1 MECMR
6 DTFNEGFTLGGRYQA
21 IKLLNHG
28 SFGMVYL
35 AKDTITEQQVAIKC
49 LVKSGSPAAAS
60 SEVSVDEFSQE
71 LGFHKTLGSHPNI
84 VNLLDTFETECHSFL
99 VLEFCPMGDLY
110 EIIRVGRGPLET
122 EHVRE
127 FMLQLVDAVEYM
139 HSKGVYHRDIKP
151 ENIFLTQDGTLKL
164 GDFGLA
170 TTEEWTEE
178 SGVGSDRYMAP
189 EQYDA
194 LGGYE
199 PRKADIW
206 AIGICLLNVLFARN
220 PFAVPVE
227 TDPLFADYVL
237 DKESLFDIFPTM
249 SYDTYEVL
257 THCLSIDPHKRSLAN
272 VRDAIERVVS
282 WTIDDES
289 LDDFCAEEREVV
301 AASAN
306 REPLRTPSIQTPQ
319 VTNGG
324 AFPWA
329 KALYTIP
336 AKRQPTIPEHPEPR
350 YHEDMFR
357 DKPDEYFKD
366 SDYQYVQSY
375 DSGLGESFSSI
386 PKQKPFNLRF
396 ETVKAKNPTPACQP
410 PVTAA
415 TTQAK
420 SIPMAQKSP
429 NVFGSSVDSG
439 VSKSWSDWVDEDE
452 EEEERERLERE
463 KELKRRSWSYESDY
477 GSADDGYDVEW
488 IGGGWE
494 DLSVV

>member
-1 MECMR
+1 
-6 DTFNEGFTLGGRYQA
+6 
-21 IKLLNHG
+21 
-28 SFGMVYL
+28 MVYL
-35 AKDTITEQQVAIKC
+35 AKDVHSGEQVAIKC
-49 LVKSGSPAAAS
+49 LVKPGTSAAAS
-60 SEVSVDEFSQE
+60 AGLAVDEFSQE
-71 LGFHKTLGSHPNI
+71 LAFHQVLGAHPNI
-84 VNLLDTFETECHSFL
+84 VNLVDNFETDSHAFL

-127 FMLQLVDAVEYM
+127 FMLELVDAVGYM

-170 TTEEWTEE
+170 TTEEWSEE

-199 PRKADIW
+199 PRQADIW
-206 AIGICLLNVLFARN
+206 AVGICLLNILFARN
-220 PFAVPVE
+220 PFAVPIE

-257 THCLSIDPHKRSLAN
+257 THCLSIDPHKRSIAD

-289 LDDFCAEEREVV
+289 LDEFKCEEHEVV
-301 AASAN
+301 VASAN

-319 VTNGG
+319 IATGS

-336 AKRQPTIPEHPEPR
+336 AKRQPISPIPEQTPR
-350 YHEDMFR
+350 YHEGMYKN
-357 DKPDEYFKD
+357 KPNEYFKD
-366 SDYQYVQSY
+366 SDYHTVHSY
-375 DSGLGESFSSI
+375 DSGLGESFNSI
-386 PKQKPFNLRF
+386 PKPKNFNLRF
-396 ETVKAKNPTPACQP
+396 ENVKAKNPAPYKP
-410 PVTAA
+410 
-415 TTQAK
+415 TTDTIAPK
-420 SIPMAQKSP
+420 NIPMAIKST
-429 NVFGSSVDSG
+429 NTMGASADSG
-439 VSKSWSDWVDEDE
+439 ISKSWSDWVLEDE
-452 EEEERERLERE
+452 EEEERERLQHQ
-463 KELKRRSWSYESDY
+463 KEVKRRSWSYESDS
-477 GSADDGYDVEW
+477 GFVDDGFDTEW

-494 DLSVV
+494 DLSV

>member
-1 MECMR
+1 MDCLR
-6 DTFNEGFTLGGRYQA
+6 DSFSTGFNLAGRYEA

-49 LVKSGSPAAAS
+49 LVKPGSPAAATS
-60 SEVSVDEFSQE
+60 GLTVDEFNQE
-71 LGFHKTLGSHPNI
+71 LEFHKILGSHPNI
-84 VNLLDTFETECHSFL
+84 VNLVDNFETECHSFL

-110 EIIRVGRGPLET
+110 DLIRVGRGPLET

-127 FMLQLVDAVEYM
+127 FMLQMVDAVEYM

-151 ENIFLTQDGTLKL
+151 ENIFLTSDGTLKL

-170 TTEEWTEE
+170 TTEEFSEE

-199 PRKADIW
+199 PRQADIW
-206 AIGICLLNVLFARN
+206 AMGICLLNVLFARN
-220 PFAVPVE
+220 PFTVPVE

-249 SYDTYEVL
+249 SYDTFEVL
-257 THCLSIDPHKRSLAN
+257 THCLAIDPHKRSLAN

-289 LDDFCAEEREVV
+289 LDDFCCEEREVAV
-301 AASAN
+301 STAD

-319 VTNGG
+319 VNNGG

-336 AKRQPTIPEHPEPR
+336 QKRQQVATIPEHPEPR
-350 YHEDMFR
+350 YHEDMYK
-357 DKPDEYFKD
+357 DKPEGYFRD
-366 SDYQYVQSY
+366 SDYHHVHSY

-386 PKQKPFNLRF
+386 PKQKAFNLRF
-396 ETVKAKNPTPACQP
+396 ENVKAKVPN
-410 PVTAA
+410 TAA
-415 TTQAK
+415 PLTSTSTTTAK
-420 SIPMAQKSP
+420 TIPMATKSL
-429 NVFGSSVDSG
+429 NILGSSIDSG
-439 VSKSWSDWVDEDE
+439 VSKSWSDWVLEDE
-452 EEEERERLERE
+452 EEEERERLEHE
-463 KELKRRSWSYESDY
+463 KEIKRRSWSYESDA
-477 GSADDGYDVEW
+477 GFDDSYHEEW

-494 DLSVV
+494 DLST